1 MRKKSNSTIKDVA
14 RLADASIATVSR
26 VLNNTDYPVSEMTR
40 KRILEAA
47 KELKYMPN
55 GLSKALKNGR
65 SHEIGVVVPSLLNP
79 YYAEVVSGI
88 EHACYE
94 RGYMPVFCSSNNESK
109 KESQHLDF
117 FLKMRM
123 DGLIVSTLD
132 QGAHLMEKVQQAGI
146 ATVFFDQPVQSGAF
160 DSITY
165 DFFQAG
171 KLAASYLVDL
181 GHRSIAFLALPF
193 DRKSRKD
200 RYEGFCAGLKEAN
213 IDFPS
218 EHLFIAD
225 LKDENVD
232 TMTEFSGGE
241 HLAEQFMQM
250 KGLTAVVAMND
261 LVALDAMNAFSKK
274 GKAVPEDVSVVGFD
288 DIAFASMANP
298 SLTTVK
304 QPSYDM
310 GREAAITLIDKIEN
324 NTTSQKAV
332 MMQPRMIVRN
342 SVCDIK

>member
-65 SHEIGVVVPSLLNP
+65 SHEKIGVVVPSLLNP

-160 DSITY
+160 
-165 DFFQAG
+165 QAG

-181 GHRSIAFLALPF
+181 GHRSIAFFLRCPL
-193 DRKSRKD
+193 
-200 RYEGFCAGLKEAN
+200 
-213 IDFPS
+213 
-218 EHLFIAD
+218 
-225 LKDENVD
+225 
-232 TMTEFSGGE
+232 TEK
-241 HLAEQFMQM
+241 AAKTVM
-250 KGLTAVVAMND
+250 K
-261 LVALDAMNAFSKK
+261 
-274 GKAVPEDVSVVGFD
+274 
-288 DIAFASMANP
+288 AFA
-298 SLTTVK
+298 
-304 QPSYDM
+304 Q
-310 GREAAITLIDKIEN
+310 G
-324 NTTSQKAV
+324 
-332 MMQPRMIVRN
+332 
-342 SVCDIK
+342 